1 MAVINKSA
9 LVTYTPDQ
17 MFQLVD
23 DVDAY
28 VEFLPWCSGSNVIT
42 RTEIDVTASLEI
54 SHSGFQ
60 KAFTTRNVYGE
71 NKSINMYLV
80 EGPFKKLEGI
90 WQFQPLG
97 DQGCKI
103 ILDLEFEFSNRLIG
117 MSFGPIFGT
126 MAGSLVDAFTQRAI
140 TVYNQE

>member
-9 LVTYTPDQ
+9 LVPYTPVQ
-17 MFQLVD
+17 MFELVD
-23 DVDAY
+23 DVEAY
-28 VEFLPWCSGSNVIT
+28 VEFLPWCSGSSVIK

-71 NKSINMYLV
+71 EQTINMYLV

-97 DQGCKI
+97 EQGCKI
-103 ILDLEFEFSNRLIG
+103 MLDLEFEFSNRLIS
-117 MSFGPIFGT
+117 MSFGPLFGQ
-126 MAGSLVDAFTQRAI
+126 MAGSLVDAFTQRANH
-140 TVYNQE
+140 VYG